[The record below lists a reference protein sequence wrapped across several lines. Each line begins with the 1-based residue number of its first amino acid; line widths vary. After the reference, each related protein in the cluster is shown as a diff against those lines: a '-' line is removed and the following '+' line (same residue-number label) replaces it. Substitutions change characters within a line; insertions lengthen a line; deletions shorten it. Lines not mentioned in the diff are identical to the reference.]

1 MTAISGCNFSW
12 LVLSDQGMTGPRATG
27 TAPKKKLICTG
38 WLNCLRSRSEMSDLS
53 DSSLDSQLLAAAA
66 GRKRGRRTLSESES
80 SEDDVSLEEESDLE
94 EQPSR

>member
-1 MTAISGCNFSW
+1 
-12 LVLSDQGMTGPRATG
+12 MTGPRATG

-66 GRKRGRRTLSESES
+66 AGRKRGRRTLSESES